1 MTTIMRK
8 VPLAASTAL
17 VLLMGCAALHAAGH
31 LSAHWLFS
39 WGDWRHLVFG
49 AAALAGLVVV
59 LMIFRVWG
67 SFRFLSVLEHELV
80 HVLFAYLTAAG
91 VRNISVSDLGSG
103 FTNIERPNF
112 LVKLAPYLV
121 STPLFVVLIIYL
133 LGAADRNALL
143 EILLGA
149 AFSYY
154 LLSLVRC
161 VRPRQI
167 DFQGVTFPV
176 ALLWIC
182 SWLIIISGV
191 VAGLAEGG
199 RAEAVRFLDA
209 MWGEGVSLIRSI
221 L

>member
-1 MTTIMRK
+1 MTAIMRK
-8 VPLAASTAL
+8 APLAASTAL
-17 VLLMGCAALHAAGH
+17 VLMMGWTALQTAGH
-31 LSAHWLFS
+31 LSSHWLFS
-39 WGDWRHLVFG
+39 WEDWRHLVLG
-49 AAALAGLVVV
+49 ATAFAGLVVA

-80 HVLFAYLTAAG
+80 HVLFAYLTASG

-121 STPLFVVLIIYL
+121 STPLLAVLLIYL
-133 LGAADRNALL
+133 LGAPDRNAFL

-149 AFSYY
+149 ACSYY

-161 VRPRQI
+161 VRPRQV

-191 VAGLAEGG
+191 VTGLAEGG
-199 RAEAVRFLDA
+199 KAEAVRFLDG
-209 MWGEGVSLIRSI
+209 MWGEGVLLFRSI